1 MLIVRNTGHRAF
13 EGKAL
18 SQTELDHLLGNLEKI
33 RGLPAWERKQQRLA
47 EERKQEQQR
56 LAEERREADEK
67 AKQEQQRL
75 AEAGDLEAQY
85 QLGILYSGSTPISS
99 KISPK
104 RSSGLRKVLTGD
116 TPMRSL
122 LWARCTRKASAV
134 S

>member
-18 SQTELDHLLGNLEKI
+18 SQTELDHLLDNLEKI
-33 RGLPAWERKQQRLA
+33 RGLPAWGRKQQRLA

-85 QLGILYSGSTPISS
+85 QLGILYSGSNAYIEQDLAQAF
-99 KISPK
+99 KWFEK
-104 RSSGLRKVLTGD
+104 
-116 TPMRSL
+116 
-122 LWARCTRKASAV
+122 SADQGHTNA
-134 S
+134 